1 MRGIVCVVVIVVATT
16 LCSCLAP
23 QNALMVGVDM
33 QSWSKTDTLY
43 YDNSDTLSLRNLNIA
58 LRYNDNFKESV
69 LPLRIGISAPNAQY
83 FEETIYL
90 QIEHSRNTLM
100 VAKTE
105 SLPYRDSVVLRENGE
120 YIFAFTPL
128 DEVRGMEAIGIEFR
142 DIAE

>member
-1 MRGIVCVVVIVVATT
+1 MRGVVRAIVIVAAIVF
-16 LCSCLAP
+16 CGCLAH

-33 QSWSKTDTLY
+33 QSCSNTDTLS

-58 LRYNDNFKESV
+58 LRYNKNFKEPV
-69 LPLRIGISAPNAQY
+69 LPLRIGVTTPDARY

-90 QIEHSRNTLM
+90 QIEHSRSALV

-105 SLPYRDSVVLRENGE
+105 SLPYRDSVVFRENGA